1 MTGPAAQHDDFRQ
14 GRHPDAQPSGGRP
27 LHLHL
32 TNQDEADITLNDLEA
47 DKYGPLTEEQL
58 KRERKLSTFDPSRP
72 RRPVRVLPVG
82 KAEDD
87 TEDFRR
93 FRSSAMEHDYPVKFI
108 ENNPKVKG
116 TASHKRY
123 DRYCQARTL
132 SEVVELSMNGKTE
145 KERREQR
152 ARALKDITNDALRGY
167 ILFPEHEHASLTHYV
182 NAAEVARECGTVNFM
197 ALYSEEELV
206 VEEERA
212 KAMVLGAIETRMS
225 DLKVREGVALLA
237 NAESFMERREAHV
250 LRTFHEQIESLWE
263 FEKMITLSD
272 GERKKELMAAAGL
285 VEELMVDEIPTP
297 ATYKQ
302 AISAT
307 NPDRDAWLASM
318 AKERKTLEERGT
330 WKMVPITQ
338 LKGQRPIGSKYVFKV
353 KLNKDKSVQRKSRL
367 VAQGFIQVAGTDFS
381 VDELYAGVCSYSSM
395 RFLLSLATQKG
406 YYLSQSDISGA
417 YLESYIEE
425 DLYMRAPP
433 DCFVNGKPPVNAQG
447 VEMVSKLRRGLYG
460 LKQSGFLWSQCFRNF
475 LCSTNGKSSDLTEEE
490 EVEDI
495 GNGHVDLEK
504 MKCDNDYAMGFKTMT
519 GEPSLFRKRFKLN
532 GRVEEVI
539 LGCYVDDL
547 LIATSSMEA
556 REWFL
561 KRLSHRFPVNP
572 NSTGIIDKDHPGLIL
587 SMDVHYDREAG
598 ILRLDQKQ
606 AIEALARK
614 HGLDDPKKVRR
625 LPIKDDQDLPKLEEA
640 EVSQTEYLSVIGS
653 CLHIAQVSR
662 PDINY
667 AIGVLSRHSAKP
679 GHVHMAAA
687 QDLVCYLYGSRDYQ
701 IEYKRQAKGG
711 NEPIVF
717 EKGEA
722 VPRTLEQRLKA
733 STPDENIPGNPLLF
747 VDADY
752 AGCKVTRRS
761 TSGMVIMMNGGP
773 ITWSSRL
780 QKITAQSSAES
791 EIYAVCEAVKE
802 AIHIRLLCEE
812 TGIRELNKPMA
823 VYEDNAACIALGH
836 SLKSSKSAKHYQVR
850 LRFLQEHVRDGTIE
864 FEKVDTKEQLADG
877 FTKALPRE
885 PFESFRG
892 RMLVRPAN

>member
-1 MTGPAAQHDDFRQ
+1 
-14 GRHPDAQPSGGRP
+14 
-27 LHLHL
+27 
-32 TNQDEADITLNDLEA
+32 
-47 DKYGPLTEEQL
+47 
-58 KRERKLSTFDPSRP
+58 
-72 RRPVRVLPVG
+72 
-82 KAEDD
+82 
-87 TEDFRR
+87 
-93 FRSSAMEHDYPVKFI
+93 
-108 ENNPKVKG
+108 
-116 TASHKRY
+116 
-123 DRYCQARTL
+123 
-132 SEVVELSMNGKTE
+132 
-145 KERREQR
+145 
-152 ARALKDITNDALRGY
+152 
-167 ILFPEHEHASLTHYV
+167 
-182 NAAEVARECGTVNFM
+182 
-197 ALYSEEELV
+197 
-206 VEEERA
+206 
-212 KAMVLGAIETRMS
+212 
-225 DLKVREGVALLA
+225 
-237 NAESFMERREAHV
+237 
-250 LRTFHEQIESLWE
+250 
-263 FEKMITLSD
+263 
-272 GERKKELMAAAGL
+272 
-285 VEELMVDEIPTP
+285 
-297 ATYKQ
+297 
-302 AISAT
+302 
-307 NPDRDAWLASM
+307 
-318 AKERKTLEERGT
+318 
-330 WKMVPITQ
+330 
-338 LKGQRPIGSKYVFKV
+338 
-353 KLNKDKSVQRKSRL
+353 
-367 VAQGFIQVAGTDFS
+367 
-381 VDELYAGVCSYSSM
+381 
-395 RFLLSLATQKG
+395 
-406 YYLSQSDISGA
+406 
-417 YLESYIEE
+417 
-425 DLYMRAPP
+425 
-433 DCFVNGKPPVNAQG
+433 
-447 VEMVSKLRRGLYG
+447 
-460 LKQSGFLWSQCFRNF
+460 
-475 LCSTNGKSSDLTEEE
+475 
-490 EVEDI
+490 
-495 GNGHVDLEK
+495 
-504 MKCDNDYAMGFKTMT
+504 
-519 GEPSLFRKRFKLN
+519 
-532 GRVEEVI
+532 
-539 LGCYVDDL
+539 
-547 LIATSSMEA
+547 MEA

-640 EVSQTEYLSVIGS
+640 EVSQTEDLSVIGS

-679 GHVHMAAA
+679 GHVHMGAA
-687 QDLVCYLYGSRDYQ
+687 QDMVRYLYGSRDYQ

-802 AIHIRLLCEE
+802 AIHIKLLSEE

-877 FTKALPRE
+877 FNKALPRE